1 MEVYNSWRTA
11 LRAGGVA
18 AMMMQL
24 IRGFREGVAHRFI
37 PRKGRL
43 SRSRSKLLMLS
54 YDEYVWVPATEWLYT
69 HFTGKHQELI
79 DQCLAISSTEVDRC
93 PLHSI
98 STSEKYIRERRNVSR
113 THYDLLSWWREPS
126 SPLTYSHRS
135 YIKLHCQNSPIW
147 RFSQV
152 GWFSALGL
160 LDSGPRCI
168 YA

>member
-54 YDEYVWVPATEWLYT
+54 YDEYV
-69 HFTGKHQELI
+69 
-79 DQCLAISSTEVDRC
+79 
-93 PLHSI
+93 
-98 STSEKYIRERRNVSR
+98 
-113 THYDLLSWWREPS
+113 
-126 SPLTYSHRS
+126 
-135 YIKLHCQNSPIW
+135 
-147 RFSQV
+147 
-152 GWFSALGL
+152 
-160 LDSGPRCI
+160 
-168 YA
+168 